1 MSFMF
6 YLLPVFVVYFY
17 VSRNEASES
26 EKRKLLES
34 QYPSTIQRAKYAEAN
49 VSAVLQSIKQVRIV
63 VSQCRLTVLCF
74 SSLSNA

>member
-1 MSFMF
+1 M
-6 YLLPVFVVYFY
+6 Y

-34 QYPSTIQRAKYAEAN
+34 QYPNSIQKAKHAEAN

-63 VSQCRLTVLCF
+63 VSQNELIVVCF
-74 SSLSNA
+74 SS

>member
-1 MSFMF
+1 ML
-6 YLLPVFVVYFY
+6 YLLPVFAVYMY

-34 QYPSTIQRAKYAEAN
+34 QYPNSIQKAKHAEAN

-63 VSQCRLTVLCF
+63 VSQNELIVVCF
-74 SSLSNA
+74 SS